1 MMEGAELD
9 LWFTGGMSALA
20 QDRRLI
26 IRFAIGPAVF
36 TVLRGDAPA
45 SGVSAFLGVV
55 GHVKILLAG

>member
-1 MMEGAELD
+1 MEGADLD
-9 LWFTGGMSALA
+9 LGFASRMSAFT

-36 TVLRGDAPA
+36 TVLRGDAVA
-45 SGVSAFLGVV
+45 SGVGAYLWVF

>member
-1 MMEGAELD
+1 MEGADLD
-9 LWFTGGMSALA
+9 LGFASRMSAFT

-36 TVLRGDAPA
+36 TVLRGGAGT
-45 SGVSAFLGVV
+45 SGVGAFLRVF